1 MTGEQFEL
9 FPRTNQDAVI
19 PRSEKKSV
27 TFLPCVSATKVEPSK
42 FGQRGMVQDASAVP
56 FPADRQVAYVIKIA
70 RALDGREER
79 LAAKYWR
86 TECNRL
92 AARLQVQGFDAAT
105 IRAEIVRFGNAVA
118 RHRAKNDQQRPGGA
132 A

>member
-1 MTGEQFEL
+1 MKWKQLEL
-9 FPRTNQDAVI
+9 FPGTEQQPAATVDKLIKRADTVI
-19 PRSEKKSV
+19 RETPINS
-27 TFLPCVSATKVEPSK
+27 T
-42 FGQRGMVQDASAVP
+42 VP
-56 FPADRQVAYVIKIA
+56 FPADRQFAYVIKIA
-70 RALDGREER
+70 RALDGRDER

-92 AARLQVQGFDAAT
+92 TARLQVQGFDAAT

-118 RHRAKNDQQRPGGA
+118 RHRANNDRQRPTGGA